1 MEKKFNGREIKNI
14 VRVGYCLARK
24 EKRDMKT
31 ADLLQGLDTLEQFET
46 DLSLWSEQRK
56 IQNARTLQDRD

>member
-1 MEKKFNGREIKNI
+1 MEKKVNGREIKNI
-14 VRVGYCLARK
+14 VRVGYSLAQK

-31 ADLLQGLDTLEQFET
+31 VDLLQGLESLEQFET

-56 IQNARTLQDRD
+56 IENARTL